1 LVGRAKFIESFT
13 FLQEHEGLSPEEKLA
28 QLTKIL
34 GPDKVQ
40 HWEKIDQIV
49 FTQEQATRDR
59 LAKLQAEQERETM
72 AAAAE
77 QHAKRERGY
86 YMQLTHA
93 ARSFGHAAPAGPDES
108 EAPSVLGA
116 GFRIIDSHSAAES
129 AGDDFDSDFGLR
141 EEHPTGL
148 ENLIALR
155 VLSATLKRDSPHF
168 DALTG
173 GSLPLTFLGA
183 DFFDFESSFSEVFS
197 GWNPRYAFTTQYAV
211 DADEF
216 LLAHLEKEAL
226 VVTLYQQL
234 GGTDYRKVAQAF
246 IPLRGLLSPTAGIE
260 GRAQLIHLDN
270 PAGIT
275 SSGGVRGAL
284 RDGGDED
291 SDQARAMAL
300 ATGRGGAPS
309 GDAVVGELH
318 YVLRMKRPIVSTPA
332 SPAGSRGGTP
342 VRGMSRAGSII
353 GAGAGGPTNSSAAGG
368 WSTGAGQQQQQQSRA
383 TLQHQQSS
391 AVGSYTRQPSALGP
405 PQQHQPQQQQTA
417 FGAARPPSAYGAGQQ
432 QQSSGQSLSMDDF
445 DLRHPQPQPPQ
456 AAARNLSLR
465 PSGSNRA
472 LTTASSA
479 AGGSS
484 HTRDVAHALDAAA
497 QQTQSH
503 PQPAARTATV
513 MELPLASSEWD
524 EDHGGYTNSSSAA
537 AGSSASVQRAP
548 SSLAPQA
555 SRAGYGGPQPQSQ
568 SLQRPASMYTGS
580 ASTGPSS
587 RRSSTGQT
595 AAAQAAAQRER
606 DIQDLLNNP
615 EAQAGLFGNSSGQNT
630 AREDA
635 F

>member
-1 LVGRAKFIESFT
+1 MSESIFNAGS
-13 FLQEHEGLSPEEKLA
+13 EAGSDA
-28 QLTKIL
+28 L
-34 GPDKVQ
+34 G
-40 HWEKIDQIV
+40 
-49 FTQEQATRDR
+49 
-59 LAKLQAEQERETM
+59 AEQ
-72 AAAAE
+72 
-77 QHAKRERGY
+77 
-86 YMQLTHA
+86 L
-93 ARSFGHAAPAGPDES
+93 
-108 EAPSVLGA
+108 
-116 GFRIIDSHSAAES
+116 
-129 AGDDFDSDFGLR
+129 
-141 EEHPTGL
+141 TGL

-234 GGTDYRKVAQAF
+234 GGTDYRKIAQAF

-300 ATGRGGAPS
+300 TSGRGGAPS

-353 GAGAGGPTNSSAAGG
+353 GAGAGGVVSSAAGG
-368 WSTGAGQQQQQQSRA
+368 WSTGAGQQQSRA

-391 AVGSYTRQPSALGP
+391 AAGLYARQPSALGP

-417 FGAARPPSAYGAGQQ
+417 FGAARPASAYSAGQL

-445 DLRHPQPQPPQ
+445 DSRHPQPQPPQ

-465 PSGSNRA
+465 PSASNRA
-472 LTTASSA
+472 LTAASSA
-479 AGGSS
+479 ASGSS
-484 HTRDVAHALDAAA
+484 HTRDVAHALDTAA
-497 QQTQSH
+497 QQPQSH

-513 MELPLASSEWD
+513 MELPLTSSEWD
-524 EDHGGYTNSSSAA
+524 EDHGGYTNSGVAGHAPSVSSSSSA
-537 AGSSASVQRAP
+537 QRAP
-548 SSLAPQA
+548 SSLGPQA
-555 SRAGYGGPQPQSQ
+555 SRVGYGGPQQQHPQA
-568 SLQRPASMYTGS
+568 LPRPASMYTGS

-587 RRSSTGQT
+587 RRSSNGQT

-615 EAQAGLFGNSSGQNT
+615 EAQAGLFGNSSGQST